1 MGLSHF
7 FPHHSSEP
15 VAASEAPLEFVGLLA
30 FGESNHW
37 ILEEK
42 VGLAALEAM
51 AGEEVEVAGDFVVEE
66 GCTV

>member
-7 FPHHSSEP
+7 FPHHSSEQ
-15 VAASEAPLEFVGLLA
+15 VAASESPLDYVGHLV

-42 VGLAALEAM
+42 VGQWEAM
-51 AGEEVEVAGDFVVEE
+51 AVEVVEVAGDFVV
-66 GCTV
+66 